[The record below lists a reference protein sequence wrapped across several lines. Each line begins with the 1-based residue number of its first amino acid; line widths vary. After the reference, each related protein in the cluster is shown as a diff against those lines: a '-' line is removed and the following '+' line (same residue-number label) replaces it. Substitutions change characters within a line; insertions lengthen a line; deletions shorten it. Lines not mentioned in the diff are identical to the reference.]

1 MQLRIES
8 TGGVASRVEVGGHE
22 VRFDQPVKFGGTD
35 AGPSPLDLLVASVG
49 ACVHYYAA
57 AWLVGRNYP
66 TEGLYVDVD
75 STKADAPKRVSAL
88 AFRVC
93 LPAGVP
99 SSASAGIERA
109 IRTCPALGTL
119 GASPTVGITV
129 DAGAAEPAVEA
140 AAGP

>member
-8 TGGVASRVEVGGHE
+8 AGGVASRVRVGGHE
-22 VRFDQPVKFGGTD
+22 LVFDQPTQFGGTD
-35 AGPSPLDLLVASVG
+35 AGPSPLDVLVASVG

-57 AWLVGRNYP
+57 AWLVGRKYA
-66 TEGLYVDVD
+66 TRGLYVQVE

-99 SSASAGIERA
+99 ASASVGIERA
-109 IRTCPALGTL
+109 IRMCPALGTL
-119 GASPTVGITV
+119 GASPTVAI
-129 DAGAAEPAVEA
+129 AVEA
-140 AAGP
+140 CEEPVVEGVAGP